1 MDNFFDNKRILN
13 SIWKWKVHILVVIA
27 ITVVLSAI
35 ISGPFFIEPKFKS
48 VARIYPV
55 NITEASEESESE
67 HLLENLQAT
76 DIKFRVIDAFHLD
89 EVYDISKDEKLY
101 QTWILYEY
109 DQNISY
115 KKTEFETVEI
125 KVLDPDPKRA
135 CDICDSIIV
144 YLNESINKQKLV
156 KYSEFAKIF
165 KRDLDKKNS
174 ELDSISTKLDSLRKA
189 TGLVDYFNESET
201 ATRGLMD
208 AAALKGDRKPS
219 ERIIEQLVQN
229 GGKFR
234 RYQELIEDYEVA
246 ADTLRLRYDKF
257 YSLSNQKISYYKIVE
272 HPFPADKKSY
282 PIRWLIVFLATAAAT
297 IVSLITVSLI
307 DYIREVKSTL

>member
-13 SIWKWKVHILVVIA
+13 SIWKWKIHIIVVIA
-27 ITVVLSAI
+27 ITTVLSAI

-55 NITEASEESESE
+55 NITESSEESESE
-67 HLLENLQAT
+67 HLLENVQT
-76 DIKFRVIDAFHLD
+76 SDIKFRVIDAFHLD
-89 EVYDISKDEKLY
+89 EVYEISKDEPLY
-101 QTWILYEY
+101 QTYMLYEY

-135 CDICDSIIV
+135 SAICDSIIV
-144 YLNESINKQKLV
+144 YLNESIQKQKVV
-156 KYSEFAKIF
+156 KYQQYAELYK
-165 KRDLDKKNS
+165 KRLDYKNA
-174 ELDSISTKLDSLRKA
+174 EIDSIFNILEDIRKN
-189 TGLVDYFNESET
+189 TGLIDYSKQSET

-208 AAALKGDRKPS
+208 AAALKGDRRPAEEIMKN
-219 ERIIEQLVQN
+219 LVNN
-229 GGKFR
+229 GGELRK
-234 RYQELIEDYEVA
+234 YQALLETYEIA
-246 ADTLRLRYDKF
+246 ADTLEKRYDSYMGLATQKF
-257 YSLSNQKISYYKIVE
+257 SYSKVVQ

-282 PIRWLIVFLATAAAT
+282 PIRWLIVFLSVVTAT
-297 IVSLITVSLI
+297 IVSFITVSLI